1 MLLNIVL
8 NLLSYGPVLKKYGE
22 GWFLEIT
29 DARVVQIYHMRM
41 ENEKCRKKNMSTIAW
56 FFKITFSILS
66 IKHYKY
72 HAGKSSSS

>member
-8 NLLSYGPVLKKYGE
+8 NLLTYGLVLKKYCE

-41 ENEKCRKKNMSTIAW
+41 ENEKCGKKNMSTIAW
-56 FFKITFSILS
+56 FFKIPFSTLS
-66 IKHYKY
+66 IKHYK
-72 HAGKSSSS
+72 HHVGKSSSS